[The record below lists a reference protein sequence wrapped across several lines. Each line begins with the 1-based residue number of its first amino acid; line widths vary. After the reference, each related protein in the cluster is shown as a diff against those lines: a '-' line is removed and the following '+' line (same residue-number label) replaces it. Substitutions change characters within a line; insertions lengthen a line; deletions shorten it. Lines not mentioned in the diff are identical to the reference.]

1 MKQQSVLS
9 LLLAISSLFL
19 FTAADAHAE
28 CQIQLSETQIN
39 YGEMTR
45 GELISRPGNSLSA
58 VELRMGDQRESEIT
72 VICDRPTPLT
82 LVFNGPAKDNESY
95 LFGEQ
100 GRVMLTLH
108 DVTIDNRPVMIE
120 SAGKQAAKMEF
131 MASNPMRFRKEGQI
145 VSGSTLRA
153 KVTIAT
159 WLAAS
164 ATRVSDRQH
173 WQLNGSFLVSSEG

>member
-9 LLLAISSLFL
+9 LLLAISSLF
-19 FTAADAHAE
+19 TAAGAHAE

-58 VELRMGDQRESEIT
+58 AELRMGDERESEIT

-82 LVFNGPAKDNESY
+82 LVFSGPAKDNESY
-95 LFGEQ
+95 LFGDQ
-100 GRVMLTLH
+100 GRVTLTLH
-108 DVTIDNRPVMIE
+108 DVTIDDRPVMIE
-120 SAGKQAAKMEF
+120 SGGKQAAKMAF
-131 MASNPMRFRKEGQI
+131 MASNPMRFRKEGLI
-145 VSGSTLRA
+145 ASGSTLRA